1 MDKIYT
7 SHMMYF
13 IKRQKLEGVIVNH
26 FNTSWASFVIS
37 YLLDHILVIY
47 KVCGVIPLGRDH
59 AISVT
64 IPLEYIN
71 YIMILDVWN
80 MYKLIYGLLL
90 SLSEITLVWVCFFF
104 FFFLFPP
111 FFLENKYTLHSCTRL
126 STVLTRMHP
135 CLTFCNDPLWW

>member
-90 SLSEITLVWVCFFF
+90 SLSEITFVWVCFFF
-104 FFFLFPP
+104 FLFLFSP
-111 FFLENKYTLHSCTRL
+111 FFSGKQIYASFLYQIIHSFNQNASML
-126 STVLTRMHP
+126 NIL
-135 CLTFCNDPLWW
+135 